1 MAMTWRARFPTTP
14 EFKAMILR
22 HRFTLGDTVLIAVVV
37 GAALLAAWQIDV
49 FPNDST
55 SVREGVLELDEIIA
69 VCALGFALFAW
80 TRMRAQGREV
90 VRRRAAES
98 EARTLAYEDPL
109 TGLPN
114 RRQFDAALNAA
125 LAAPPGADAV
135 HAVLMLDLNGFKRI
149 NDVHGHPVG
158 DEALV
163 QTALRL
169 RRAVRDE
176 DLVARLGGDEFAI
189 LARHLSGAEAA
200 TGLARRIIESLE
212 QPVGAGGALHQLGA
226 GVGIA
231 LAPLDGGD
239 AETLLRRA
247 DVALYRAKAEGV
259 SALRFFE
266 PEMDRRIQERD
277 QLERDLAAAIGSGD
291 LDVLYQPC
299 LDLRS
304 GRLTRFEAVPQW
316 RHPRLGVLEA
326 WRFTPIA
333 EAAGL
338 IGRLTDELLAR
349 ALRDAAGWT
358 PDIAL
363 SFGLSPAQ
371 LKDHTFGLRL
381 VRILGATDLAA
392 SRLELEIAESAMV
405 ADLEGAQRVLGA
417 IRDTGVK
424 IALKDFGTGYSS
436 LYHLRNFKIDRIK
449 IDRSLIQAMGD
460 SPQSAAIVRALV
472 GLGAG
477 LGLTVAAEGAR
488 GAHQHSLL
496 ADEGCQEAQDIG
508 RPLSAAEATA
518 LVGAEK
524 PAPRRRATRAR
535 S

>member
-1 MAMTWRARFPTTP
+1 
-14 EFKAMILR
+14 MILR
-22 HRFTLGDTVLIAVVV
+22 HRFTLVDAGMISAVV

-49 FPNDST
+49 FPNET
-55 SVREGVLELDEIIA
+55 MRVREGVLELDEVFA
-69 VCALGFALFAW
+69 VCALGFGLFAW
-80 TRMRAQGREV
+80 TRMRAQSREV
-90 VRRRAAES
+90 ARRRAAED
-98 EARTLAYEDPL
+98 EARALAFEDPL

-169 RRAVRDE
+169 RKAVRDD
-176 DLVARLGGDEFAI
+176 DLVARLGGDEFAV
-189 LARHLSGAEAA
+189 LARHLTGAEAA

-212 QPVGAGGALHQLGA
+212 PPVSAGGAEHQMGA

-231 LAPLDGGD
+231 LTPLDGVD

-277 QLERDLAAAIGSGD
+277 QLERDLRAAIGSD
-291 LDVLYQPC
+291 ELDVLYQPC
-299 LDLRS
+299 TDLKS
-304 GRLTRFEAVPQW
+304 GRLVRFEAVAKW

-326 WRFTPIA
+326 WRFIPIA

-338 IGRLTDELLAR
+338 IGPLTDDLLGR
-349 ALRDAAGWT
+349 ASRDAVAWG
-358 PDIAL
+358 PSVAL
-363 SFGLSPAQ
+363 SFGVSPAQ
-371 LKDHTFGLRL
+371 LKDRTFGLRVL
-381 VRILGATDLAA
+381 KILGAAELAPA
-392 SRLELEIAESAMV
+392 RLELEIAESAIV
-405 ADLEGAQRVLGA
+405 ADLDGAKRVLGA
-417 IRDTGVK
+417 IRDAGVK
-424 IALKDFGTGYSS
+424 IALSDFGTGYSS

-460 SPQSAAIVRALV
+460 GAQSTAIVRALV

-477 LGLTVAAEGAR
+477 LGLTVAAEGVQDER
-488 GAHQHSLL
+488 QHGLL
-496 ADEGCQEAQDIG
+496 ADEGCQETQDIG
-508 RPLSAAEATA
+508 SPMSATEAMA
-518 LVGAEK
+518 LAATSP
-524 PAPRRRATRAR
+524 PAPRRRAGQAR
-535 S
+535 R